1 MAKKQLAKDQD
12 KFIVRLPDGMRERIK
27 AKADRAGMSMNEAI
41 VWVLEKEFPAPVTLE
56 ERLYDLANMVS
67 MLKDS
72 KDTYAGVEHLIDEI
86 QETLDKITSDKIPAD
101 PWFRRMVNDRLT
113 YWQEME
119 LDDYRDK
126 HESPFN
132 DGNWSSVEEPP
143 FSGDGDP
150 FADPPSEGKKD

>member
-12 KFIVRLPDGMRERIK
+12 KFIVRLPDGMRDRIK
-27 AKADRAGMSMNEAI
+27 AKAARAGMTMNEAI
-41 VWVLEKEFPAPVTLE
+41 VWCLEKEFPPPVTLE
-56 ERLYDLANMVS
+56 ERLADLANFVS

-72 KDTYAGVEHLIDEI
+72 KNPYEGVEDLIAEI
-86 QETLDKITSDKIPAD
+86 QETLDKITSHKIPAD

-126 HESPFN
+126 HESPFR
-132 DGNWSSVEEPP
+132 EEPP
-143 FSGDGDP
+143 YTGDGDP
-150 FADPPSEGKKD
+150 FIDTPSEGKD